1 MSFNIRIVS
10 TYPPR
15 RCGVGTFSRDLA
27 TALGS
32 FTGEVGSV
40 RVAAI
45 DNGNGPYTIP
55 VDLTIEQYKPES
67 WRRTASIILT
77 RAHEGTSPTVV
88 LLQHEYGLD
97 PDEKGNTRKG
107 NNFVDMARMFQ
118 HGGLITLAYLHTV
131 PKNPNDHQRRII
143 QDLAKYSDS
152 LIVTT
157 RSAIDILASDAYQ
170 IDSRK
175 IKHID
180 HGIRMHNPSQRDRLS
195 IKKEYG
201 LEGMLLITTLGL
213 HSPRKGIQ
221 FSIRAYTRFLNESCT
236 EEQRENLVY
245 LIAGECHPE
254 LRRAKEYQVMIDK
267 TLTESYLRW
276 CEAKELGSIDFRKH
290 DIAFL
295 DRFLDENTFLK
306 LHTATNMM
314 ILPYLDV
321 EQISSGILA
330 DTFGSGRVAI
340 TTKFMYALELIN
352 PKNPNQKGIIID
364 PHARGILVDPGE
376 SSVDQ
381 IAQGIDYLVFN
392 REERLEMEN
401 RARIRG
407 HEMRW
412 DNSAW
417 RLVQHLEFLRE
428 EREMVTGRGR
438 VFKRKK
444 KDSIYEQKNSQLL
457 NKEQL
462 KNCQKGMN
470 PQ

>member
-1 MSFNIRIVS
+1 MAFNIRIVS

-32 FTGEVGSV
+32 FTGEIGSV

-45 DNGNGPYTIP
+45 DNGNGPYAIP

-77 RAHEGTSPTVV
+77 RAHEGTNPTVV

-97 PDEKGNTRKG
+97 PDKKGNTFKG
-107 NNFVDMARMFQ
+107 NNFVNMARMFQ

-131 PKNPNDHQRRII
+131 PKSPNDHQRRII

-157 RSAIDILASDAYQ
+157 RNAIDILASGTYG

-180 HGIRMHNPSQRDRLS
+180 HGIRMHNPSQRDRLA

-201 LEGMLLITTLGL
+201 LEDILLIATLGL
-213 HSPRKGIQ
+213 HAPRKGIQ
-221 FSIRAYTRFLNESCT
+221 FSIRAYARFLKESCT
-236 EEQRENLVY
+236 EEQRDNLVY
-245 LIAGECHPE
+245 LIVGQCHPE
-254 LRRAKEYQVMIDK
+254 LTRAEEYQAMINK
-267 TLTESYLRW
+267 TLRESKLRW
-276 CEAKELGSIDFRKH
+276 CGVTEPGSIDFRKH
-290 DIAFL
+290 DIVFL
-295 DRFLDENTFLK
+295 DRFLDENTFIK
-306 LHTATNMM
+306 LYTATNVM
-314 ILPYLDV
+314 ILPYLHM

-330 DTFGSGRVAI
+330 DTLGSGRVAI

-352 PKNPNQKGIIID
+352 PRNPDQKGVIID

-376 SSVDQ
+376 PSVDQ
-381 IAQGIDYLVFN
+381 IAQGIDYPGV
-392 REERLEMEN
+392 
-401 RARIRG
+401 
-407 HEMRW
+407 
-412 DNSAW
+412 
-417 RLVQHLEFLRE
+417 
-428 EREMVTGRGR
+428 
-438 VFKRKK
+438 
-444 KDSIYEQKNSQLL
+444 
-457 NKEQL
+457 
-462 KNCQKGMN
+462 
-470 PQ
+470 